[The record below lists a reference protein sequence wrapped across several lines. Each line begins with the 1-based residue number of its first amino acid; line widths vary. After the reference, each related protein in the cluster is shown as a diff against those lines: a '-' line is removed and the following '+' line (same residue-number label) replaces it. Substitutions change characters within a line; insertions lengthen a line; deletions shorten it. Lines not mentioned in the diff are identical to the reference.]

1 VVVAPN
7 PARASISFEKI
18 LENHPLSFAD
28 TEMD

>member
-7 PARASISFEKI
+7 PARAYITFEKI

-28 TEMD
+28 AGID